1 MKRIVQN
8 IYPTVAFY
16 LVVTYTLLWLL
27 PQDRSLQLSAIISL
41 SVLSSFSYL
50 VNRRLSNN
58 PSIPYKWLS
67 IAFFSYFL
75 GDFFNMIGRLFQWD
89 AVNLNVL
96 LDLPYTVH
104 LTMMVIFLFRQLDLT
119 LFQKQKLLI
128 LDSLTLFT
136 VSMIAGYIAIFRFVP
151 SYTRTVLEQ
160 ISWTFYAFLT
170 ILLTLFFFLLYASG
184 LKRNVSRLGFLF
196 LVLGTFMLGMTNF
209 IFYTLLLNGEP
220 RIAGLLL
227 PLYPLSGLFILA
239 FMNTRALPISH
250 EQQATLIRVETL
262 TRSLMSYILLSV
274 LILYIT
280 FFPVSQTFFLLSV
293 GITFLLFLT
302 RQLFSYQENL
312 RLLQETTALQ
322 TNLEDIVHQKTALLQ
337 LREKELTSLFLS
349 YPEVVLEIDATYQ
362 IRSVNPAAVEAGW
375 SDLPLGPSQRLQLD
389 RLIPLL
395 QQAQLIYPSHLLH
408 VPATEEHPES
418 FLNTTII
425 DIPDQQRYFVIL
437 ADITEDYQQ
446 EVWLERM
453 GYHDSLTHLPNR
465 RYFEEQLYLTL
476 PMLEYG
482 SLLFIDLD
490 GFKHINDTYGHD
502 VGDLVLQET
511 AIRLQSMTTSTD
523 LVARL
528 GGDEFLIFIQAS
540 ASETRQFA
548 EHVLEVLNHPFY
560 IQTHTLQVTPSIGIS
575 LYPENGKSSE
585 QLLIRADEAMYHI
598 KKTEKNN
605 FLFATQIK
613 R

>member
-1 MKRIVQN
+1 MKRIVHN

-41 SVLSSFSYL
+41 VGSFVIFLLSQSKAFKQS
-50 VNRRLSNN
+50 
-58 PSIPYKWLS
+58 SIPYKWLS

-75 GDFFNMIGRLFQWD
+75 GDFLNMIGRLFQWN

-196 LVLGTFMLGMTNF
+196 LVLGTFVLGMTNF

-280 FFPVSQTFFLLSV
+280 FFPVSQTFFSLSV

-302 RQLFSYQENL
+302 RQLF
-312 RLLQETTALQ
+312 
-322 TNLEDIVHQKTALLQ
+322 
-337 LREKELTSLFLS
+337 
-349 YPEVVLEIDATYQ
+349 
-362 IRSVNPAAVEAGW
+362 
-375 SDLPLGPSQRLQLD
+375 
-389 RLIPLL
+389 
-395 QQAQLIYPSHLLH
+395 
-408 VPATEEHPES
+408 
-418 FLNTTII
+418 
-425 DIPDQQRYFVIL
+425 
-437 ADITEDYQQ
+437 
-446 EVWLERM
+446 
-453 GYHDSLTHLPNR
+453 
-465 RYFEEQLYLTL
+465 
-476 PMLEYG
+476 
-482 SLLFIDLD
+482 
-490 GFKHINDTYGHD
+490 
-502 VGDLVLQET
+502 
-511 AIRLQSMTTSTD
+511 
-523 LVARL
+523 
-528 GGDEFLIFIQAS
+528 
-540 ASETRQFA
+540 
-548 EHVLEVLNHPFY
+548 
-560 IQTHTLQVTPSIGIS
+560 IS
-575 LYPENGKSSE
+575 GKSAV
-585 QLLIRADEAMYHI
+585 I
-598 KKTEKNN
+598 TGNN
-605 FLFATQIK
+605 STANESRRHCPSKDSTLTVKGKGTNIAFSILS
-613 R
+613 RNCS

>member
-16 LVVTYTLLWLL
+16 LVVTYILLWLL
-27 PQDRSLQLSAIISL
+27 PQDRSLQLSAVVSL
-41 SVLSSFSYL
+41 TGSFVIFLLSRSSVFKQTSL
-50 VNRRLSNN
+50 
-58 PSIPYKWLS
+58 PYKWLS

-75 GDFFNMIGRLFQWD
+75 GDLLNMFGRLLQWESI
-89 AVNLNVL
+89 NLNVL
-96 LDLPYTVH
+96 LDLPYTIH
-104 LTMMVIFLFRQLDLT
+104 LTMMVIFFFRQLDLS
-119 LFQKQKLLI
+119 LFKKQKLLI

-160 ISWTFYAFLT
+160 VSWTFYAFLT
-170 ILLTLFFFLLYASG
+170 ILLTLFFFLLYVSG
-184 LKRNVSRLGFLF
+184 LKRNVSRAGFIF
-196 LVLGTFMLGMTNF
+196 LVLGTFILGMTNF
-209 IFYTLLLNGEP
+209 VFYTLLLNGEP
-220 RIAGLLL
+220 QIAGQLL

-239 FMNTRALPISH
+239 FMNTRALPISR
-250 EQQATLIRVETL
+250 EQQANLIRVETL
-262 TRSLMSYILLSV
+262 MRSLMVYILLSA

-280 FFPVSQTFFLLSV
+280 FFPVSRTFFLLSV

-302 RQLFSYQENL
+302 RQLFSYRENL

-349 YPEVVLEIDATYQ
+349 YPEVVLEIDETYQ
-362 IRSVNPAAVEAGW
+362 IRSVNPAATVAGW
-375 SDLPLGPSQRLQLD
+375 NDLPLGPTQRLQLD

-395 QQAQLIYPSHLLH
+395 QQEQLVYPAHLLH
-408 VPATEEHPES
+408 VPATEEHPET

-425 DIPDQQRYFVIL
+425 DIPHQQRYFVIL
-437 ADITEDYQQ
+437 ADVTEDYQQ

-453 GYHDSLTHLPNR
+453 GYHDSLTRLPNR

-476 PMLEYG
+476 PMLDHG

-490 GFKHINDTYGHD
+490 GFKQINDTYGHD
-502 VGDLVLQET
+502 VGDLLLQET
-511 AIRLQSMTTSTD
+511 ATRLQSMTTTTD

-560 IQTHTLQVTPSIGIS
+560 IQTYTLRVTPSIGIS
-575 LYPENGKSSE
+575 LYPEDGKSSE

-605 FLFATQIK
+605 YIFAAHIK

>member
-16 LVVTYTLLWLL
+16 LVITFMMLWLL
-27 PQDRSLQLSAIISL
+27 PEDRSLQLSAVVSL
-41 SVLSSFSYL
+41 TGSFMIFLLSRSSVFKQTSY
-50 VNRRLSNN
+50 
-58 PSIPYKWLS
+58 PYEWLS

-75 GDFFNMIGRLFQWD
+75 GDLLNMIGRFFQWND
-89 AVNLNVL
+89 VNLNVL
-96 LDLPYTVH
+96 LDLPYTIH
-104 LTMMVIFLFRQLDLT
+104 LTMMVLFFFRQLDLT
-119 LFQKQKLLI
+119 LFKKQKLLI

-151 SYTRTVLEQ
+151 SYTRTALEQ
-160 ISWTFYAFLT
+160 VSWTFYAFLT

-184 LKRNVSRLGFLF
+184 LKRDVSRSGFIF
-196 LVLGTFMLGMTNF
+196 LVLGTFILGMTNF
-209 IFYTLLLNGEP
+209 VFYTLLLNGEP
-220 RIAGLLL
+220 RIAGHLL

-239 FMNTRALPISH
+239 FMSTRALPISR
-250 EQQATLIRVETL
+250 EQQANLIRVETL
-262 TRSLMSYILLSV
+262 TRSLMAYILLSA

-280 FFPVSQTFFLLSV
+280 FFPVSRTFFLLSV

-302 RQLFSYQENL
+302 RQLFSYRENL
-312 RLLQETTALQ
+312 RLLQETTTLQ
-322 TNLEDIVHQKTALLQ
+322 TNLEDIVHQKTELLQ
-337 LREKELTSLFLS
+337 LREQELTSLFLS
-349 YPEVVLEIDATYQ
+349 YPEIVLEIDDTHQ
-362 IRSVNPAAVEAGW
+362 IRSVNPAAAAAGW
-375 SDLPLGPSQRLQLD
+375 DDLPLGPSQRLQLD

-395 QQAQLIYPSHLLH
+395 QQEQLTYPAHLLH
-408 VPATEEHPES
+408 VPATEEHPEI
-418 FLNTTII
+418 FLNTTVI
-425 DIPDQQRYFVIL
+425 DIPHQQRYFVIL
-437 ADITEDYQQ
+437 ADVTEDHQQ

-453 GYHDSLTHLPNR
+453 GYHDSLTLLPNR

-476 PMLEYG
+476 PTLDHA

-490 GFKHINDTYGHD
+490 GFKQINDTYGHD
-502 VGDLVLQET
+502 VGDLLLQET
-511 AIRLQSMTTSTD
+511 ATRLQSMTTTTD

-548 EHVLEVLNHPFY
+548 EHVLEVLNHAFY
-560 IQTHTLQVTPSIGIS
+560 IHSYTLHITPSIGIS
-575 LYPENGKSSE
+575 LYPEDGKSSE

-605 FLFATQIK
+605 YIFAAHIK

>member
-16 LVVTYTLLWLL
+16 LVVTYILLWLL
-27 PQDRSLQLSAIISL
+27 PEDRSLQLSSVISL
-41 SVLSSFSYL
+41 TGSFMIFLLSRSSVLKQTSF
-50 VNRRLSNN
+50 
-58 PSIPYKWLS
+58 PYKWLS

-75 GDFFNMIGRLFQWD
+75 GDLLNMIGRLLQWNSI
-89 AVNLNVL
+89 NLNVL
-96 LDLPYTVH
+96 LDLPYTIH
-104 LTMMVIFLFRQLDLT
+104 LTMMVLFFFRQLDLS
-119 LFQKQKLLI
+119 LFKKQKLLI

-184 LKRNVSRLGFLF
+184 LKRNVSRTGFIF
-196 LVLGTFMLGMTNF
+196 LILGTFFLGMTNF
-209 IFYTLLLNGEP
+209 VFYTLLLNGEP
-220 RIAGLLL
+220 QIAGLLL

-239 FMNTRALPISH
+239 FMNTRALPISR

-262 TRSLMSYILLSV
+262 TRSLMVYILLSV

-280 FFPVSQTFFLLSV
+280 FFPVSRTFFLLSV

-302 RQLFSYQENL
+302 RQLFSYRENL

-362 IRSVNPAAVEAGW
+362 IRSVNPAATVAGW
-375 SDLPLGPSQRLQLD
+375 NDLPLGPSHRLQLD

-395 QQAQLIYPSHLLH
+395 QQEQLTYPAHLLH
-408 VPATEEHPES
+408 VPATEEHPET
-418 FLNTTII
+418 FLNTTVI
-425 DIPDQQRYFVIL
+425 DIPHQQRYFVIL
-437 ADITEDYQQ
+437 ADVTEDYQQ

-453 GYHDSLTHLPNR
+453 GYHDSLTRLPNR

-476 PMLEYG
+476 QSLDHG

-490 GFKHINDTYGHD
+490 GFKQINDTYGHD
-502 VGDLVLQET
+502 VGDLLLQET
-511 AIRLQSMTTSTD
+511 AMRLQSMTTTTD

-560 IQTHTLQVTPSIGIS
+560 IQTYTLRVTPSIGIS
-575 LYPENGKSSE
+575 LYPEDGKSSE

-605 FLFATQIK
+605 YIFASHIK